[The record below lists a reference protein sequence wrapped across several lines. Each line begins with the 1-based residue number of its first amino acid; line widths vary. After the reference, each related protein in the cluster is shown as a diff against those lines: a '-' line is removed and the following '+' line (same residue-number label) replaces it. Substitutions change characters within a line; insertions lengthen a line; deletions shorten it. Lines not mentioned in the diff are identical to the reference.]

1 MLVLGIDTSGKQ
13 GGIALWRDGEV
24 LDSAPIEGGTF
35 SAQLIPLV
43 SQLLAKNR
51 LKKEDID
58 GFAVASGPGSF
69 TGLRVGLAAVKGLAE
84 VLGKPIATVSVLEA
98 VAVVSGVEGKVLAIL
113 DAQRQEAY
121 VGVYEAAGERAKM
134 LREELHTQAGML
146 DRARKALEAG
156 TAVVAAEPSI
166 ASVLAG
172 AGLECIIVERPG
184 ATKIAR
190 IGAVKL
196 AAGETVTVEQL
207 DANYIRV
214 TDAEI
219 FAKPG
224 LTTKP

>member
-1 MLVLGIDTSGKQ
+1 MIILGIDTSGKQ

-43 SQLLAKNR
+43 SQLLAKNK
-51 LKKEDID
+51 LEKEDIE

-84 VLGKPIATVSVLEA
+84 ILGKPIATVPVLEA
-98 VAVVSGVEGKVLAIL
+98 LAIVSGVKGNVVAIL

-121 VGVYEAAGERAKM
+121 VGEYDAADGGAKM
-134 LREELHTQAGML
+134 LREELHTQAGMI
-146 DRARKALEAG
+146 DRARKASEAG
-156 TAVVAAEPSI
+156 VAVVTSDSSI

-172 AGLECIIVERPG
+172 AGLVVIIVERPG
-184 ATKIAR
+184 AAEMARTGAGKIAR
-190 IGAVKL
+190 
-196 AAGETVTVEQL
+196 GETVTVEQL

-224 LTTKP
+224 K